1 MKNDYKKATDVLSK
15 AQRAIN
21 DGTEV
26 HGDTY
31 RSFEMIGQLWA
42 TYIGHTMTIHKKI
55 ALTPRDVATMMM
67 MVKQVRSVYG
77 HTVDNYVDAAGY
89 AALAAMLDP
98 MGRINDDL
106 DLKIDESKGDKDA
119 VRQ

>member
-1 MKNDYKKATDVLSK
+1 MKNDYKKASDVLSK
-15 AQRAIN
+15 AQKAID

-31 RSFEMIGQLWA
+31 RSFDMIAQLWA
-42 TYIGHTMTIHKKI
+42 TYIGHTMAVHKKI

-77 HTVDNYVDAAGY
+77 HSQDNYVDAAGY

-98 MGRINDDL
+98 MTGIADGLNL
-106 DLKIDESKGDKDA
+106 AVEEDKNEP

>member
-1 MKNDYKKATDVLSK
+1 VKNDYKKATDVLSK
-15 AQRAIN
+15 AQKAID

-42 TYIGHTMTIHKKI
+42 TYIGHTMTVHKKVH
-55 ALTPRDVATMMM
+55 LTPRDVATMMM

-77 HTVDNYVDAAGY
+77 HSPDNYVDAAGY

-98 MGRINDDL
+98 MGRIAEGMDLSVEEKNDQ
-106 DLKIDESKGDKDA
+106 KP
-119 VRQ
+119 VQ